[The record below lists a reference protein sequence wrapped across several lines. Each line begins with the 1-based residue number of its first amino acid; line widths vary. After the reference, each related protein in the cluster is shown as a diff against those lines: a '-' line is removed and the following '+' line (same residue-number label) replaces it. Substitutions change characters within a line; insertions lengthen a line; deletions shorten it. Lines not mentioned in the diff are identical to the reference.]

1 MNNCVDKV
9 DLASKSGR
17 VTEVQETVA
26 RLAAQTE
33 EMEKWFEGNF
43 GPWDA
48 SSNLARGLSAVLT
61 AAQTISLRLGESIKA
76 ELESDD

>member
-1 MNNCVDKV
+1 MDNSVDKV

-26 RLAAQTE
+26 RLATQSE
-33 EMEKWFEGNF
+33 EMGKWFEGNF

-48 SSNLARGLSAVLT
+48 SSNLAFALAAALT
-61 AAQTISLRLGESIKA
+61 AANTMALRLMEVIEV
-76 ELESDD
+76 ELLSDQ